1 LVADRGQCLAD
12 EFFIGERPVDLGG
25 VEERDADVDG
35 GADHVD
41 AVLLVDVETI
51 GVAEAHAAQ
60 PERRHLQ
67 STAAEGTGD
76 HVCSLRVV

>member
-1 LVADRGQCLAD
+1 
-12 EFFIGERPVDLGG
+12 
-25 VEERDADVDG
+25 
-35 GADHVD
+35 
-41 AVLLVDVETI
+41 
-51 GVAEAHAAQ
+51 VAEAHAAQ